1 MTHTIYTDYSDIVLR
16 FRFDYK
22 NKKAK
27 GEKMVSKTRKSI
39 KVKSMAMIAILAVS
53 MTLAF
58 GLTVHASDKTLM
70 MATTTSTDD
79 TGLLD
84 YLMPLFTKDTGI
96 DIKWTATGS
105 GKALALGA
113 SCDVDVLLVHA
124 PSAEKKYIAEGSGKD
139 RKEIMYND
147 FIIIGPESDP
157 AGVKGKT
164 VAEALESIRAKQS
177 PFASRGDDS
186 GTHKKEL
193 DLWKSTGKPMPEK
206 ESWYIQTGQGMLATI
221 NICEERKAYTMTDRG
236 TYIKYKAQKNGNP
249 QLKIIVEKD
258 GILLNQ
264 YSVIAVNPEKCPK
277 AKYEFATQFS
287 NWMAGKKGQTLIKEF
302 KLMGEPLFTP
312 NAK

>member
-1 MTHTIYTDYSDIVLR
+1 MGKIKEINSKIVLMALVVSLIITVS
-16 FRFDYK
+16 FGNAQASE
-22 NKKAK
+22 NKK
-27 GEKMVSKTRKSI
+27 S
-39 KVKSMAMIAILAVS
+39 
-53 MTLAF
+53 
-58 GLTVHASDKTLM
+58 LM

-96 DIKWTATGS
+96 EIKWTATGT
-105 GKALALGA
+105 GKALALGV

-124 PSAEKKYIAEGSGKD
+124 PDAEKKYIEAGSGKD
-139 RKEIMYND
+139 RKEVMYND
-147 FIIIGPESDP
+147 FIIIGPADDP
-157 AGVKGKT
+157 AGVKGKS
-164 VAEALESIRAKQS
+164 VVEALNTIREKQIA
-177 PFASRGDDS
+177 FASRGDDS

-193 DLWKSTGKPMPEK
+193 ELWKSSQKAIPEK

-249 QLKIIVEKD
+249 QLHIIVEKD

-277 AKYEFATQFS
+277 AKYELAKQFS
-287 NWMAGKKGQTLIKEF
+287 DWMASQKGQNLINDF
-302 KLMGEPLFTP
+302 KLMGESLFTP

>member
-1 MTHTIYTDYSDIVLR
+1 MSKQKTGQMRKRSMLTIV
-16 FRFDYK
+16 
-22 NKKAK
+22 
-27 GEKMVSKTRKSI
+27 M
-39 KVKSMAMIAILAVS
+39 MAMMISLTFMS
-53 MTLAF
+53 
-58 GLTVHASDKTLM
+58 GLPAHASETLM
-70 MATTTSTDD
+70 MATTTSTDN

-96 DIKWTATGS
+96 DIKWTATGT

-124 PSAEKKYIAEGSGKD
+124 PAAEKKYIAEGFGKD

-147 FIIIGPESDP
+147 FIIIGPENDP
-157 AGVKGKT
+157 AAIKGKT
-164 VAEALESIRAKQS
+164 VVEALESIREKQAA
-177 PFASRGDDS
+177 FASRGDDS

-193 DLWKSTGKPMPEK
+193 SLWKSTGKAMPEK

-221 NICEERKAYTMTDRG
+221 TVCEERKAYTMTDRG

-249 QLKIIVEKD
+249 MLKVLVEND

-277 AKYEFATQFS
+277 AKYELATQFS
-287 NWMAGKKGQTLIKEF
+287 NWMAGAKGQSLIKDF
-302 KLMGEPLFTP
+302 KLMGEQLFTP